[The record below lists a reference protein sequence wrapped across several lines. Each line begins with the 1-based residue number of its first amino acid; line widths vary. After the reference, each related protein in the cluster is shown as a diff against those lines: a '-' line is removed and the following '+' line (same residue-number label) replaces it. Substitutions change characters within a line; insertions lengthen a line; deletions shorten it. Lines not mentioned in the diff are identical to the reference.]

1 MDPVGHGD
9 RTEDLTSENYD
20 ENIRSENSV
29 KILSGEGRDKEET
42 LGRGHQDRTGKIAAA
57 STQRYHD
64 GITTNTPLLEYWCGR
79 DRIEDKPLH
88 QWPSE
93 TCQEDY

>member
-57 STQRYHD
+57 STQRYHQATVR
-64 GITTNTPLLEYWCGR
+64 ILVWERQNRRQTTTPVAIGDVSRRLLVV
-79 DRIEDKPLH
+79 
-88 QWPSE
+88 S
-93 TCQEDY
+93 